1 MKGKPPEPEQVDD
14 LTFLEAEASGHLAS
28 DLPSGFEVLD
38 AGGERRDSVPV
49 GFKELD
55 EAQRGDRHGKSRRKD
70 DRNDRRRGI
79 NSHQDQFA
87 RDFDA
92 EIVAHP
98 GGFFPKKIGRGQ
110 GIVLMLMFDGF
121 SFPCHK
127 SLTGIVQKNASR
139 GNPVDIQGIMRPT
152 IPLWIRLTA
161 MAASKR
167 EKIFPTAL
175 ERVFPMIRFSFSER
189 DSKK

>member
-1 MKGKPPEPEQVDD
+1 MREVKDAIP
-14 LTFLEAEASGHLAS
+14 SRS
-28 DLPSGFEVLD
+28 DSKSWTKHREGTVTGNPGVKMT
-38 AGGERRDSVPV
+38 GTTGV
-49 GFKELD
+49 G
-55 EAQRGDRHGKSRRKD
+55 
-70 DRNDRRRGI
+70 GI

-189 DSKK
+189 DSKNKSGAC